1 MTTGG
6 TFVLS
11 RDELRHFRADPA
23 LGEDSYMD
31 ARSLHPAG
39 RSATASALLHDDTIE
54 AGSPVALG
62 PACCC
67 PANPVV
73 RVIMPAT
80 AARPHRTELLL
91 CGHHYRVSRQ
101 ALAAANATIAEIP
114 RPEGSAPDALLP
126 GLPGAPVP
134 VVPSQPGRLTG
145 PAGD

>member
-1 MTTGG
+1 MN
-6 TFVLS
+6 
-11 RDELRHFRADPA
+11 
-23 LGEDSYMD
+23 

-39 RSATASALLHDDTIE
+39 KGSNAPGLQHDDST
-54 AGSPVALG
+54 GTTSTVALG

-101 ALAAANATIAEIP
+101 ALAAANAAVTELLG
-114 RPEGSAPDALLP
+114 PEESARTALLTD
-126 GLPGAPVP
+126 LPVARVP
-134 VVPSQPGRLTG
+134 VG
-145 PAGD
+145 

>member
-1 MTTGG
+1 
-6 TFVLS
+6 
-11 RDELRHFRADPA
+11 
-23 LGEDSYMD
+23 MD

-73 RVIMPAT
+73 RVIMPAS
-80 AARPHRTELLL
+80 AARHHRTELLL

-114 RPEGSAPDALLP
+114 RPAGSPPDALLP
-126 GLPGAPVP
+126 GLPGP
-134 VVPSQPGRLTG
+134 PSSPAQPARPATG

>member
-1 MTTGG
+1 
-6 TFVLS
+6 
-11 RDELRHFRADPA
+11 
-23 LGEDSYMD
+23 MD

-39 RSATASALLHDDTIE
+39 RSATASALLHDDTIG
-54 AGSPVALG
+54 AGGPVALG

-101 ALAAANATIAEIP
+101 ALAAANATIAELP
-114 RPEGSAPDALLP
+114 GPAGSPPVALLP
-126 GLPGAPVP
+126 GPPGAPVP
-134 VVPSQPGRLTG
+134 VLPSQRGRPTG

>member
-1 MTTGG
+1 MM
-6 TFVLS
+6 FVS
-11 RDELRHFRADPA
+11 AGPA
-23 LGEDSYMD
+23 RILARIGYMN

-39 RSATASALLHDDTIE
+39 QRSAAPGLLHDDTIGAE
-54 AGSPVALG
+54 SPVVLG

-101 ALAAANATIAEIP
+101 ALDAVGATVTE
-114 RPEGSAPDALLP
+114 LL
-126 GLPGAPVP
+126 
-134 VVPSQPGRLTG
+134 G
-145 PAGD
+145 PAGNRPEALLSDLPRPRVTVS